1 MVGDCALTGVTSA
14 CLNPVP
20 AAIVSSQTRYIFV
33 TCLLVVVVVVVVV
46 VAAAAA
52 AAAVRVRSSCSLP
65 DVLLL

>member
-33 TCLLVVVVVVVVV
+33 TCLLVVVVVVV
-46 VAAAAA
+46 AAAA